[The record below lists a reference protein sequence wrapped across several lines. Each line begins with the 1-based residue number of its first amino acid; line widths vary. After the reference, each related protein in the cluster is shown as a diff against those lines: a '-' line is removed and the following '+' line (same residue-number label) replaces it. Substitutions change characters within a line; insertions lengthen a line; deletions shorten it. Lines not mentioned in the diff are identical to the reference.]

1 MATARRLRKNKSAF
15 HTDEHDVLNGRAK
28 IFRTDASG
36 DFWQLR
42 MWVAAEAKY
51 VRKTLK
57 TKDLDTAVIRAE
69 EEVLKIMSDV
79 SNGRKIFGIN
89 LKELTDK
96 YVDWRQEDVELGNI
110 TAGRLVTIKSQIKHL
125 LAYKGDNLK
134 LSELDEKSLHDYA
147 NYRKKT
153 SSGVRDITIANEQST
168 INHMMAFAHREKLIS
183 HFQKFYFRKLDIDQK
198 EEVKRRGVFTLEEYD
213 ALVRFMRTYVS
224 EKHCADVNERNE
236 RQLVRDCILIAAN
249 TMLRVGELWNL
260 VWGDIE
266 SIRHTYGDD
275 ERAIALVTINVRA
288 EIAKTNR
295 SRKVVSRGGEYF
307 ERLRERSGQS
317 SKSDYIFTAIGKKTK
332 ISKQKW
338 YSHWANLM
346 NGIDIDYKKRNI
358 TWYSLRHFGITC
370 RLRAEVYHFE
380 ISRIAGTSV
389 ANIENHYGHI
399 DMRMLERAALKTFA
413 LRKDGLETFGD

>member
-1 MATARRLRKNKSAF
+1 MATTRRVRKNKSAF

-69 EEVLKIMSDV
+69 EEVLKIMGDV
-79 SNGRKIFGIN
+79 ANGRKIFGIN

-125 LAYKGDNLK
+125 LAYKGENLK
-134 LSELDEKSLHDYA
+134 LSELDENSLHDYA

-168 INHMMAFAHREKLIS
+168 INHMMAFAYREKLIS

-236 RQLVRDCILIAAN
+236 RLLVRDCILIAAN

-266 SIRHTYGDD
+266 SIKNTYSDD
-275 ERAIALVTINVRA
+275 EREISLVTINVRA
-288 EIAKTNR
+288 EIANTNR

-307 ERLRERSGQS
+307 ERLRERSGQT
-317 SKSDYIFTAIGKKTK
+317 SKSDYIFTAVGKKTK
-332 ISKQKW
+332 LSKQKW
-338 YSHWANLM
+338 YGHWKNLM

-370 RLRAEVYHFE
+370 RLRAEVSHFE

-413 LRKDGLETFGD
+413 IRKDGLETFGD

>member
-1 MATARRLRKNKSAF
+1 MAPARRVRKNKSAF

-28 IFRTDASG
+28 VFRTDASG

-57 TKDLDTAVIRAE
+57 TKDLDTAVLRGE

-79 SNGRKIFGIN
+79 SNGRKIFGIT

-125 LAYKGDNLK
+125 LAYKGEKLK

-153 SSGVRDITIANEQST
+153 SAGVRDVTISNEQST
-168 INHMMAFAHREKLIS
+168 INHMMAFAFRDKLIS

-224 EKHCADVNERNE
+224 EKQCADVNERNE
-236 RQLVRDCILIAAN
+236 RLLVRDCILIAAN

-275 ERAIALVTINVRA
+275 EREISLVTLNVRP
-288 EIAKTNR
+288 EIAKTRR

-307 ERLRERSGQS
+307 ERLRERAGQT
-317 SKSDYIFTAIGKKTK
+317 SKSDYIFTAVGKKTK
-332 ISKQKW
+332 LSKQKW
-338 YSHWANLM
+338 YGHWKNLM
-346 NGIDIDYKKRNI
+346 TGIDIDYKKRNI

-370 RLRAEVYHFE
+370 RLRAEVSHFE

-399 DMRMLERAALKTFA
+399 DMKMLERAALKTFA
-413 LRKDGLETFGD
+413 IRKDGLETFGD